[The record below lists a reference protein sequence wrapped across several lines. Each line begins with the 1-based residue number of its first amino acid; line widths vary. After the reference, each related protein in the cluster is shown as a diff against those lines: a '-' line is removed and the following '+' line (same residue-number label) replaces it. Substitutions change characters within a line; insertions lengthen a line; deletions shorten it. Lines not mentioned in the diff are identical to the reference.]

1 MPAFQESLLSQ
12 YRRSIERECMWLTRD
27 VDLGRRFMSVDWG
40 GCRMEGG
47 SERIRRRFGV
57 FIASGAA
64 LSSLYIV
71 FSNGSFTTSAWA
83 LMLTVPLSMAIGL
96 SGSEAGAEKKFVN
109 PLPDYEEGRFSV
121 EEREIEPDDLP
132 IL

>member
-1 MPAFQESLLSQ
+1 M
-12 YRRSIERECMWLTRD
+12 SIDR
-27 VDLGRRFMSVDWG
+27 G

-47 SERIRRRFGV
+47 SELIRRRLGV
-57 FIASGAA
+57 FIAFSAA

-96 SGSEAGAEKKFVN
+96 SGSEMRLETGYVN
-109 PLPDYEEGRFSV
+109 TLPDYEERGFSA

-132 IL
+132 VL

>member
-1 MPAFQESLLSQ
+1 M
-12 YRRSIERECMWLTRD
+12 SI
-27 VDLGRRFMSVDWG
+27 DWG
-40 GCRMEGG
+40 GCRMGRG
-47 SERIRRRFGV
+47 SEQIRRRFGV
-57 FIASGAA
+57 FIAFGAA

-96 SGSEAGAEKKFVN
+96 SSSETVEKKEFVY
-109 PLPDYEEGRFSV
+109 PVHAYDEGRFSV
-121 EEREIEPDDLP
+121 GEQEIEPDDLP

>member
-1 MPAFQESLLSQ
+1 M
-12 YRRSIERECMWLTRD
+12 SIDR
-27 VDLGRRFMSVDWG
+27 G
-40 GCRMEGG
+40 GYRMEGG

-57 FIASGAA
+57 LIAFGAA

-96 SGSEAGAEKKFVN
+96 SGSGIRSRTEF
-109 PLPDYEEGRFSV
+109 PDLLPDYEEEGFSV
-121 EEREIEPDDLP
+121 EDRDIEPDDLP
-132 IL
+132 VL